1 MPRIFDN
8 INDHLDEALLNS
20 LSTSYRLDCSVGY
33 FNLRGW
39 GLLARSVE
47 GIVRDTEE
55 AKVRLLIGMA
65 DRPDSELRR
74 LLRVARQEE
83 RVDTA
88 QAARLK
94 KLAVQDLRRQLTLGV
109 PTSEDEA
116 TLRQLRRQLAS
127 GDVRV
132 KLFLRHRL
140 HAKLYLCHRN
150 DHDNPMTGYVGSS
163 NLTFAGLA
171 HQGELNVDVLD
182 HDAGEKLHSW
192 FEDRWNDQFSIDVTE
207 DLIGI
212 LEESW
217 AGERHLDP
225 FEVYL
230 KMAYHLSREAR
241 EGLLEYGLPESMA
254 TELLDYQAAAVRV
267 SARILSRRGG
277 VMIGDVVGLGK
288 TIVATAIARLLQEEQ
303 GTETLI
309 VCPKNLVS
317 MWEGYVHRY
326 RLHAKVVSLSMVTR
340 QLPDM
345 RRYRVVI
352 VDESHN
358 LRSHTRKDYAELKD
372 YIQRNDSKVILLT
385 ATPYNKRF
393 LDVANQLALFVD
405 ADTSLGIQPD
415 RAIQKIGE
423 YEFLKACDSKPQTLN
438 AFRKSSEPEDW
449 RRLMSLFL
457 VRRTRGFIKENYAE
471 IEADRWYL
479 TFSDGSRFYFP
490 ERIPAAI
497 SHEFAHD
504 DPAAPMVSDET
515 LDAIDSLKLP
525 RYTLGRYLVE
535 GAKPTTSERQ
545 VLDDLERASG
555 NLIGVTRT
563 MLYKRLSS
571 SGAAFLISLERH
583 LLRNWVFVNA
593 ISEGGDLPIGHVDD
607 TLWDDDEGDV
617 DEMLGDEHL
626 AVDRTAKQW
635 SATARAAYAVLARK
649 KSRAI
654 RWLRSE
660 LFDEELK
667 QALEHDIDVL
677 QKLLAE
683 FGEWEQQTDSKL
695 DALESMLR
703 DKHPGDKVL
712 IFTEYKDT
720 AEYVANALIERG
732 LDSVASVSGSSE
744 DPTALARRFAPRS
757 NAEIGGLPDG
767 QDELRILVA
776 TDVLSEGQ
784 NLQDAH
790 IVVNYDLPWA
800 IVKIIQRAGRVD
812 RVGQRSPQVLV
823 YSFLP
828 AEGVEAVIN
837 LRSRIARRL
846 SENAIVFGSDEAF
859 FGDES
864 ERPFIEGL
872 YDENGRIEELA
883 EPGDE
888 VDWASMAYEVWRRA
902 TEDNPELR
910 ARVEALPDVVYATRP
925 ADEESPPGIVVY
937 VQSELGYDALA
948 YTDVAGNARLL
959 SPYEALTLAACDP
972 NTKALPRLDDHH
984 ELVAQAVTG
993 PLRSPAAHLE
1003 GALTGVRKR
1012 CWDRLS
1018 NYKERYAG
1026 TLFDTEALD
1035 RALDELYRKPLRD
1048 TAIQTL
1054 AGALR
1059 ERTPEDL
1066 ANLMIMLH
1074 DEGRLCVDDSEV
1086 ADDDLLIV
1094 CSMGFR
1100 L

>member
-8 INDHLDEALLNS
+8 IKEHLDEALLKS
-20 LSTSYRLDCSVGY
+20 LSSSYRLDTCVGY

-39 GLLARSVE
+39 GRVASAVDAMDRT
-47 GIVRDTEE
+47 GTE

-74 LLRVARQEE
+74 HLRVARRED
-83 RVDTA
+83 RIDLG
-88 QAARLK
+88 QAAQLR
-94 KLAVQDLRRQLTLGV
+94 KLAVQDLRHQLTLGI

-116 TLRQLRRQLAS
+116 TLRQLKRQLAE
-127 GDVRV
+127 GDVSV

-140 HAKLYLCHRN
+140 HAKLYLCHRD

-171 HQGELNVDVLD
+171 YQGELNVDVLD
-182 HDAGEKLHSW
+182 HDAGKKLYEW
-192 FEDRWNDQFSIDVTE
+192 FEDRWEDQFSVDVTD
-207 DLIGI
+207 DLIEI
-212 LEESW
+212 LDESW
-217 AGERHLDP
+217 ASDRLLDP
-225 FEVYL
+225 YLVYL

-254 TELLDYQAAAVRV
+254 SELLDYQAAAVRV
-267 SARILSRRGG
+267 AARIVNRRGG

-303 GTETLI
+303 GTESLI
-309 VCPKNLVS
+309 VCPKNLVA
-317 MWEGYVHRY
+317 MWEGYVHRF
-326 RLHAKVVSLSMVTR
+326 RLHAKVLSLSMVTR
-340 QLPDM
+340 LLPDM

-393 LDVANQLALFVD
+393 LDVANQLALFVGPD
-405 ADTSLGIQPD
+405 MNLGIQPD

-423 YEFLKACDSKPQTLN
+423 VDFLQASDGKPQTLM
-438 AFRKSSEPEDW
+438 AFRKSEEPEDW

-457 VRRTRGFIKENYAE
+457 VRRTRRFIKENYA
-471 IEADRWYL
+471 ADDEGRLYL
-479 TFSDGSRFYFP
+479 TFGDGTRFYFP
-490 ERIPAAI
+490 DRVAATIP
-497 SHEFAHD
+497 HQFTEE
-504 DPAAPMVSDET
+504 DPAALMVSDQT

-525 RYTLGRYLVE
+525 RYTLGRYLLE
-535 GAKPTTSERQ
+535 DARPTTTEQEILS
-545 VLDDLERASG
+545 DLERASG

-571 SGAAFLISLERH
+571 SGAAFLISLQRH
-583 LLRNWVFVNA
+583 LLRNWVFLNA
-593 ISEGGDLPIGHVDD
+593 IRDGAELPIGHVDD
-607 TLWDDDEGDV
+607 TLWRDDEGETE
-617 DEMLGDEHL
+617 EMLGDEFL
-626 AVDRTAKQW
+626 GMDRSADQW
-635 SATARAAYAVLARK
+635 SVTARAAYTVLMRK
-649 KSRAI
+649 RSRAI
-654 RWLRSE
+654 RWIRSE
-660 LFDEELK
+660 LFHEELAEALMHDIGVL
-667 QALEHDIDVL
+667 QALL
-677 QKLLAE
+677 GQ
-683 FGEWEQQTDSKL
+683 FGIWRQEEDRKL
-695 DALESMLR
+695 DSLEEMLR
-703 DKHPGDKVL
+703 NDHPDQKVVV
-712 IFTEYKDT
+712 FTEYKDT
-720 AEYVANALIERG
+720 AEYVSTALIERG
-732 LDSVASVSGSSE
+732 LDSIAAVSGSSD
-744 DPTALARRFAPRS
+744 DPTVLARRFAPKS
-757 NAEIGGLPDG
+757 NAEIGGLPDRL
-767 QDELRILVA
+767 DELRVLVA

-784 NLQDAH
+784 NLQDSH

-812 RVGQRSPQVLV
+812 RVGQQSPEVLV

-828 AEGVEAVIN
+828 ADDVEAVIN

-846 SENAIVFGSDEAF
+846 RENAIVFGSDEAF

-864 ERPFIEGL
+864 ERRFIEGL
-872 YDENGRIEELA
+872 YDEHAPIQEFE
-883 EPGDE
+883 EPGEE
-888 VDWASMAYEVWRRA
+888 VDWASMAYEIWRRA
-902 TEDNPELR
+902 TEDDPELQ
-910 ARVEALPDVVYATRP
+910 AKIGGLPDVVYATRRVG
-925 ADEESPPGIVVY
+925 EESPPGVVVY
-937 VQSELGYDALA
+937 VQTELGYDALA
-948 YTDVAGNARLL
+948 FTDLDGNSRLL

-972 NTKALPRLDDHH
+972 DTKALSRLDEHH
-984 ELVAQAVTG
+984 DLVAQAVTG

-1026 TLFDTEALD
+1026 TLFDTDNLD
-1035 RALDELYRKPLRD
+1035 QALDEVYRKPLRD

-1054 AGALR
+1054 ATALR

-1066 ANLMIMLH
+1066 ASLIIMLH
-1074 DEGRLCVDDSEV
+1074 EEGRLCVDDSEV
-1086 ADDDLLIV
+1086 ADDDLRIV

-1100 L
+1100 P